1 MSSNKYKVLVVQGLH
16 EQGLQM
22 LKNRTD
28 IEFNVLMS
36 DDENEIL
43 EAAKDVNG
51 ITVRT
56 AKISSRIIEAANKLQ
71 VVSRHGVGYDSIDLV
86 SLNKKKIPLTIA
98 AHSNMISVAEQAM
111 FFLLALSKNVFY
123 YDDFTRK
130 GDWTNRWDVKA
141 WDLAQKNILVIGFGR
156 IGSNFV
162 KRALAFDMNV
172 YVYDPYIEK
181 ENVKISG
188 AIPVDNISENLPKM
202 DAVTLHCPKN
212 DETTNLFTKKEF
224 NLMKKSSFIINC
236 ARGGILNEEDLYEA
250 LKDENISG
258 AGLDVFDVEPTPS
271 SNPLFKL
278 NNVILSPHIAGV
290 TVESTVRMATETV
303 QNVLDVLDDKVNQSV
318 VINNKEI
325 GMK

>member
-16 EQGLQM
+16 EQGLEM

-36 DDENEIL
+36 DDENKIL

-56 AKISSRIIEAANKLQ
+56 AKISSKIIEAANKLQ

-86 SLNKKKIPLTIA
+86 SLNNKKIPLTIA
-98 AHSNMISVAEQAM
+98 AHSNMISVSEQAM
-111 FFLLALSKNVFY
+111 FFLLSLSKNVFY

-181 ENVKISG
+181 EKVKISG

-236 ARGGILNEEDLYEA
+236 ARGGILNEEDLYEVLTSKKIA
-250 LKDENISG
+250 G

-290 TVESTVRMATETV
+290 TVESTVRMAIETV
-303 QNVLDVLDDKVNQSV
+303 QNVLDVLDDKINQSV
-318 VINNKEI
+318 VVNNKEI
-325 GMK
+325 GM

>member
-16 EQGLQM
+16 EQGLEM
-22 LKNRTD
+22 LKQRSD
-28 IEFNVLMS
+28 IEFKVLLS

-56 AKISSRIIEAANKLQ
+56 AQITEKIINSSKNLQ
-71 VVSRHGVGYDSIDLV
+71 VISRHGVGYDSINLKA
-86 SLNKKKIPLTIA
+86 LNNKKIPLTIA
-98 AHSNMISVAEQAM
+98 AHSNMISVSEQAM
-111 FFLLALSKNVFY
+111 FFLLALNKNVFY

-141 WDLAQKNILVIGFGR
+141 WDLAGKNIMVIGFGR

-172 YVYDPYIEK
+172 YVYDPYIDQEK
-181 ENVKISG
+181 IKKSG
-188 AIPVDNISENLPKM
+188 AIPIQNFKNNLSKM
-202 DAVTLHCPKN
+202 DAITLHCPKN
-212 DETTNLFTKKEF
+212 EETTNLFTKKEF
-224 NLMKKSSFIINC
+224 QRMKKNAFIINC
-236 ARGGILNEEDLYEA
+236 ARGGILNEDDLYEA
-250 LKDENISG
+250 LLNEKIAG

-278 NNVILSPHIAGV
+278 KNVILSPHIAGV

-303 QNVLDVLDDKVNQSV
+303 QNVLDVFDNKVNKSV
-318 VINNKEI
+318 VVNLKEI

>member
-1 MSSNKYKVLVVQGLH
+1 MSSNKYKILVVQGLH

-86 SLNKKKIPLTIA
+86 SLNNKKIPLTIA

-172 YVYDPYIEK
+172 YVYDPYVEK
-181 ENVKISG
+181 EKVKISG
-188 AIPVDNISENLPKM
+188 AIPVDNISENLQKM

-212 DETTNLFTKKEF
+212 DETTDLFTKKEF

>member
-16 EQGLQM
+16 EQGLKM

-43 EAAKDVNG
+43 EAAKDVSG

-56 AKISSRIIEAANKLQ
+56 AKISSKIIEAANKLQ

-86 SLNKKKIPLTIA
+86 SLNNKKIPLTIA
-98 AHSNMISVAEQAM
+98 AHSNMISVSEQAM

-172 YVYDPYIEK
+172 YVYDPYVEK
-181 ENVKISG
+181 EKVKISG
-188 AIPVDNISENLPKM
+188 AIPVDNISENLQKM

-212 DETTNLFTKKEF
+212 DETTDLFTKKEF

-250 LKDENISG
+250 LKNENISG

>member
-1 MSSNKYKVLVVQGLH
+1 MGSNKYKVLVVQGLH
-16 EQGLQM
+16 EQGLEM
-22 LKNRTD
+22 LKQRSD
-28 IEFNVLMS
+28 IEFKVLLS

-56 AKISSRIIEAANKLQ
+56 AQITEKIINSSKNLQ
-71 VVSRHGVGYDSIDLV
+71 VISRHGVGYDSINLK

-98 AHSNMISVAEQAM
+98 AHSNMISVSEQAM
-111 FFLLALSKNVFY
+111 FFLLALNKNVFY

-141 WDLAQKNILVIGFGR
+141 WDLAEKNIMVIGFGR

-172 YVYDPYIEK
+172 YVYDPYIDHEK
-181 ENVKISG
+181 IKKSG
-188 AIPVDNISENLPKM
+188 AIPIQNFKNNLSKM
-202 DAVTLHCPKN
+202 DAITLHCPKN
-212 DETTNLFTKKEF
+212 EETTNLFTKKEF
-224 NLMKKSSFIINC
+224 QTMKKNAFIINC
-236 ARGGILNEEDLYEA
+236 ARGGILNEDDLYEA
-250 LKDENISG
+250 LLNEKIAG

-278 NNVILSPHIAGV
+278 KNVILSPHIAGV

-303 QNVLDVLDDKVNQSV
+303 QNVLDVFDNKVNKSV
-318 VINNKEI
+318 IVNLEEI
-325 GMK
+325 GM